1 MRLEDAL
8 LDRNPLVRQ
17 QLAETLVER
26 LRLFGASSVDE
37 AGPAPFAQVGVE
49 RKLAHGQHAALHIGQ
64 PQVHFTTVV
73 LKDAQP
79 GDLARQQRGFGF
91 AVYMR
96 HTQQHQETSANLT
109 HNLPI
114 DGHTGGTD
122 PLNYSTHRGKFTF
135 DKQNKRSYNEIM
147 STMRI
152 APDPYEKLSLLD
164 DAMRF
169 EPAGSEPLTE
179 KEPAGSRRPKPLPCI
194 SEVTT
199 PTGKKPVMKA
209 MMTTACEK
217 NCYYCPFRAGRSQTQ
232 RITFTP
238 DEMAK
243 TFDTIQRAGLVEGM
257 FLSSGIIKGGA
268 PAQDKIIDTA
278 EILRRKYSYRGYI
291 HLKVMPGA
299 EYDQIRR
306 AMQLADRVSINLEG
320 PTPQRLA
327 ALAPKKDYWTEI
339 FSRVQW
345 IAELRRREGLRASV
359 VTQFVVGAVGDTDL
373 ELLQVSDVLYNQFG
387 LRRAYYSAF
396 HPSSRRPSRTWRRRQ
411 TSASCACIRPASCC
425 ETTAG
430 TWKTSPLPATPTCRS
445 TSIPSWRGRP
455 RTCAL
460 PPSKSTGPTA
470 PNCCAFRASAP
481 RAPTPSWRPA
491 GEPR

>member
-1 MRLEDAL
+1 
-8 LDRNPLVRQ
+8 
-17 QLAETLVER
+17 
-26 LRLFGASSVDE
+26 
-37 AGPAPFAQVGVE
+37 
-49 RKLAHGQHAALHIGQ
+49 
-64 PQVHFTTVV
+64 
-73 LKDAQP
+73 
-79 GDLARQQRGFGF
+79 
-91 AVYMR
+91 
-96 HTQQHQETSANLT
+96 
-109 HNLPI
+109 
-114 DGHTGGTD
+114 
-122 PLNYSTHRGKFTF
+122 
-135 DKQNKRSYNEIM
+135 
-147 STMRI
+147 MRI

-339 FSRVQW
+339 FSRIQW

-396 HPSSRRPSRTWRRRQ
+396 HPVEQ
-411 TSASCACIRPASCC
+411 TPF
-425 ETTAG
+425 EN
-430 TWKTSPLPATPTCRS
+430 L
-445 TSIPSWRGRP
+445 
-455 RTCAL
+455 
-460 PPSKSTGPTA
+460 
-470 PNCCAFRASAP
+470 
-481 RAPTPSWRPA
+481 APTPDKRELRLYQASFLLRDYGWNVEDLPFARDTNLPLDIDPKLA
-491 GEPR
+491 WAAENLRSTPIEVNRANRAELLRIPGIGPKSADAILAARRRATVTELAHLRHLGVRDIQRASPYVLLNGRAPVQQMALF